1 MEKRIR
7 RARRSKGLTLKQLGG
22 ILGISESAVSNIER
36 GRNKPSGSTLI
47 LLCEKLGMN
56 QTWLETGEG
65 EMFVSEKEATDLQP
79 NARFKAIREHYG
91 LSMGAFGQEIG
102 LSASGVSAIEYGTR
116 NMSEKHIKLICAA
129 FPEVSEDWLRTG
141 EGEMLLPQDESA
153 KADPMR
159 YNPNETDR
167 AAIRAFFR
175 ALGERCASV
184 PDGENCPRCDMRIFC
199 YAAPP
204 DKESMVDQVI
214 KYLEVRD

>member
-7 RARRSKGLTLKQLGG
+7 LARRYKGLTLKQMGS

-65 EMFVSEKEATDLQP
+65 EMFVSEKEGTGLQP

-116 NMSEKHIKLICAA
+116 NMSDKHIKLICTA
-129 FPEVSEDWLRTG
+129 FPEVSENWLRTG
-141 EGEMLLPQDESA
+141 EGEMLLPQDDQA
-153 KADPMR
+153 KTRAIAKLVQGMEYCEWR
-159 YNPNETDR
+159 RIAHAIDR
-167 AAIRAFFR
+167 AYEMAANRAVLTQEAAEEAVMR
-175 ALGERCASV
+175 IEGERDSKRE
-184 PDGENCPRCDMRIFC
+184 GR
-199 YAAPP
+199 
-204 DKESMVDQVI
+204 
-214 KYLEVRD
+214 